1 MDRPLFDGTILSG
14 TTKYIGVPVGQAS
27 LIGLQIARLT
37 GAGADTIT
45 LELSEFPADQA
56 PVTTAGTY
64 QWKDS
69 GETIATPTAATS
81 TIVPLGNVGLRR
93 ARLKIVAAA
102 DARYIVRASRGPKL

>member
-1 MDRPLFDGTILSG
+1 MYPPLFDGVILSG
-14 TTKYIGVPVGQAS
+14 TTQYIGVPVGLSS

-45 LELSEFPADQA
+45 LELSDFPADQA
-56 PVTTAGTY
+56 PVQTAGTY

-69 GETIATPTAATS
+69 GETISTPTAGTS
-81 TIVPLGNVGLRR
+81 TLVPLGNVGLDR

-102 DARYIVRASRGPKL
+102 DARYIVRGSRKL